1 MERINNHPILQFSK
15 GKKVTFSFEGQKLE
29 GYEGEPIAASLHAA
43 GIRVLHES
51 AHMNR
56 ARGFFCAIGNC
67 SSCLMKVDGVPNI
80 RVCVELL
87 REGMFVQR
95 QKGKERPELSGKDSE
110 PINGTEKIRD
120 AEVVVIGGGPA
131 GLSAALTAAD
141 YGVHVTVIERD
152 KHLGGQLVKQTHKFF
167 GSEKQ
172 RAGIRGIEIAKELSE
187 KVSHASNI
195 DVWKGATAVGYFPE
209 GILMV
214 EKDNKAAGI
223 KAHAIIMAT
232 GGFERML
239 VFPNNDLPGIYGA
252 GAVQTLM
259 NVHGI
264 VPGQRVIM
272 VGAGNIGLI
281 VSYQLLQAG
290 VDVAAIVEAGPRVG
304 GYEVHEAKVRRA
316 GVPIYLS
323 HTIKEAY
330 GTTCLEGASIWRLNE
345 KWQPVPGTEKIIEA
359 DVMCLAVGL
368 SPLVE
373 LAWQASCKM
382 KSVPELGGYVP
393 VTDEHARTTV
403 KGIYAAGDAGG
414 IEEASSAMINGQ
426 LAGLTAANDLGY
438 VKEYAAPHQ
447 DLLIQLHS
455 LRSGPAG
462 AKILRGLNKLRAKEG
477 EYHA

>member
-1 MERINNHPILQFSK
+1 MERIENHPILQFSK
-15 GKKVTFSFEGQKLE
+15 GKKVTFTFEGQRLE

-43 GIRVLHES
+43 GIKVLHEG

-67 SSCLMKVDGVPNI
+67 SSCLMKVDDVPNI
-80 RVCVELL
+80 RVCVEPL
-87 REGMFVQR
+87 REEMFVQR
-95 QKGKERPELSGKDSE
+95 QKGKERPAITSRDLPPRDSE
-110 PINGTEKIRD
+110 EEIQD
-120 AEVVVIGGGPA
+120 AEIIVVGGGPA
-131 GLSAALTAAD
+131 GLSAALTASDFGA
-141 YGVHVTVIERD
+141 HVTVIERD
-152 KHLGGQLVKQTHKFF
+152 EHLGGQLVKQTHKFF

-187 KVSHASNI
+187 KVSKASNI
-195 DVWKGATAVGYFPE
+195 DVWEGTTAIGYYKE

-214 EKDNKAAGI
+214 ERGDKAIGI
-223 KAHAIIMAT
+223 KPHAIIMAT

-290 VDVAAIVEAGPRVG
+290 VDVVAIVEAGPKVG

-330 GTTCLEGASIWRLNE
+330 GTTCLEGACIWQLDE
-345 KWQPVPGTEKIIEA
+345 KWQSVTGTEKVIGA

-373 LAWQASCKM
+373 LAWQAGCRM
-382 KSVPELGGYVP
+382 KAVPELGGYVP

-403 KGIYAAGDAGG
+403 RAIYVAGDAGG

-426 LAGLTAANDLGY
+426 LAGLAAANDLGY
-438 VKEYAAPHQ
+438 VKEYAELHQ
-447 DLLIQLHS
+447 DLLSQLHS

-462 AKILRGLNKLRAKEG
+462 EKILQGLNKLRTKG
-477 EYHA
+477 DEYDV